1 MHDLETDTG
10 HEELSK
16 ALRSKALSSSTSSAS
31 LPGLSCMV
39 EDLPLI
45 ISVSVSVG
53 INYAVPPLPHRT
65 VIRRKRKE
73 EYNLT
78 KLCVTEICHSVV
90 EKLRSSL
97 CPGIHICKCS
107 ATGSVSYKHKVK
119 SESYSNCKKQRR
131 HPVLAGEL
139 IIPSSTEALKSQP
152 LASDTQDTETEP
164 ITKQQH
170 SHHVSR
176 ALCFSAK
183 GSHMCHGPQRS
194 SKHFLQR

>member
-1 MHDLETDTG
+1 M
-10 HEELSK
+10 
-16 ALRSKALSSSTSSAS
+16 
-31 LPGLSCMV
+31 
-39 EDLPLI
+39 
-45 ISVSVSVG
+45 
-53 INYAVPPLPHRT
+53 
-65 VIRRKRKE
+65 
-73 EYNLT
+73 
-78 KLCVTEICHSVV
+78 TEICHSVV

-139 IIPSSTEALKSQP
+139 IIPSSTEALKSQQ
-152 LASDTQDTETEP
+152 LGSDIQDTETEP

-183 GSHMCHGPQRS
+183 GSRMCQGPQRS
-194 SKHFLQR
+194 SKHFLQRWVPSARKIQPIGPSWAEGKYASLPESLSCVSSHKREELMEQDFFSEYSAVPDFNRGKEVFP